1 MEADPALFT
10 RSETGAGQR
19 NRVSSVIG
27 IVDDDVLVLRALR
40 RLLEGVGFAV
50 KTFGSAEELLAL
62 ENPEAINCLVVDIH
76 MPGLSGFDLQ
86 ERLADDAKPLIPII
100 FITANDDAPT
110 RERARRGGVAYF
122 PKPFEAQSLLEA
134 IAKALGGQ

>member
-19 NRVSSVIG
+19 NRVSAVIG

-40 RLLEGVGFAV
+40 RFLKGAGFAV
-50 KTFGSAEELLAL
+50 KTFGSAEEFLGL
-62 ENPEAINCLVVDIH
+62 ENPETINCLVVDIH

-86 ERLADDAKPLIPII
+86 ERLADAKPLIPII
-100 FITANDDAPT
+100 FITANDDALT
-110 RERARRGGVAYF
+110 RERAQRGGVAYF

-134 IAKALGGQ
+134 IGKALGGQ

>member
-1 MEADPALFT
+1 MTAHPALFT
-10 RSETGAGQR
+10 ETGAGQR
-19 NRVSSVIG
+19 NRVSPVIG

-40 RLLEGVGFAV
+40 RLLEGVGFEV
-50 KTFGSAEELLAL
+50 KTFGSAEEFLAL

-86 ERLADDAKPLIPII
+86 ERLADDAKPRIPII

-110 RERARRGGVAYF
+110 RERARKGGIAYF
-122 PKPFEAQSLLEA
+122 PKPFEPQSLLEA
-134 IAKALGGQ
+134 IGKALGGP

>member
-19 NRVSSVIG
+19 LRVSAVIG

-40 RLLEGVGFAV
+40 RLLEGAGFAV
-50 KTFGSAEELLAL
+50 KTFGSAEEFLGL
-62 ENPEAINCLVVDIH
+62 ENPETINCLVLDIH

-86 ERLADDAKPLIPII
+86 ERLANTQLVIPII
-100 FITANDDAPT
+100 FITANDDALT
-110 RERARRGGVAYF
+110 RERAQRGGVAYF
-122 PKPFEAQSLLEA
+122 PKPFEAQSLLDA
-134 IAKALGGQ
+134 IGKALGGQ

>member
-1 MEADPALFT
+1 MAVDPALFT

-19 NRVSSVIG
+19 NRVSAVIG

-40 RLLEGVGFAV
+40 RLLQGAGFAV
-50 KTFGSAEELLAL
+50 KTFGSAEEFLGL
-62 ENPEAINCLVVDIH
+62 ENPETINCLVVDIH

-86 ERLADDAKPLIPII
+86 ESLTNTPHLIPII

-110 RERARRGGVAYF
+110 RERAQRGGVAYF
-122 PKPFEAQSLLEA
+122 PKPFDAQSLLEA
-134 IAKALGGQ
+134 IGKALGGQ